1 MQPGQDRANL
11 RFVAD
16 PATSFASRLDLVLK
30 LLSIGRTRLA
40 ADIGVDKS
48 LVSRWLSGAVH
59 PSSHNLERITRLV
72 AAQRPGFSMLD
83 WEVEAA
89 QFAARLGLA
98 GPAAVT
104 TAAPVPAPARPEG
117 VAATD
122 TLAEWL
128 PLSSVQSHRE
138 MLRDGNRYPGL
149 YVQINHRFANTGKNM
164 AGIVPIWRQGDQLRV
179 RFDGPFW
186 GHDGRI
192 LIIGHQL
199 FMIAEDS
206 KLAEGL
212 WFEILNG
219 VAEGKAL
226 SMDGVF
232 ASVQHDRAHT
242 PGATM
247 CMLLRVADLEPDQIP
262 DNDRLVAL
270 QNRIWDL
277 CEQDQVAAIAG
288 PAIMAHVDN
297 RLKVPRDDGAV
308 DIHLRAPASRGM
320 TTNSVHPDP
329 MIMAAIARWQAAL
342 GL

>member
-1 MQPGQDRANL
+1 MRPS
-11 RFVAD
+11 
-16 PATSFASRLDLVLK
+16 PSEFAHRLALALNAA
-30 LLSIGRTRLA
+30 SIGRGRLA
-40 ADIGVDKS
+40 AEIGVDKS
-48 LVSRWLSGAVH
+48 LVSRWLSGQVR

-72 AAQRPGFSMLD
+72 AENRPGFSMLD
-83 WEVEAA
+83 WDVDAA
-89 QFAARLGLA
+89 QFATRLGLA
-98 GPAAVT
+98 TTTNAA
-104 TAAPVPAPARPEG
+104 AAPAPARPDIHP
-117 VAATD
+117 AANV
-122 TLAEWL
+122 LADWL

-164 AGIVPIWRQGDQLRV
+164 AGIVPIWRQGDQLHV

-212 WFEILNG
+212 WFQILNG

-232 ASVQHDRAHT
+232 ASVQHDRGHT

-247 CMLLRVADLEPDQIP
+247 CMMLRVADLEPDQVP
-262 DNDRLVAL
+262 DNDRQVAL

-277 CEQDQVAAIAG
+277 CENDKVAEITG
-288 PAIMAHVDN
+288 PDIMAHVDN
-297 RLKVPRDDGAV
+297 RLKVMRDDGAV
-308 DIHLRAPASRGM
+308 DIHIRAPATRGM
-320 TTNSVHPDP
+320 TTNSIHPNP